1 MNHRQNSATSPSLS
15 RRSFIATAASAP
27 LVLASAR
34 TAFAADANSRV
45 RLGVVGCGGRGSF
58 VANLFKAHGGYEL
71 VTATDY
77 FQDRV
82 DALGGKLGIP
92 AERRFT
98 GLSGY
103 KKVLECGVDAVAIM
117 TPPFFHPEQA
127 AAAIA
132 AGKHVYVAKPIAV
145 DVPGCQSIEASGKQ
159 AAAKGLSFLV
169 DFQTRATDFYVEA
182 VKRVHE
188 GAIGEL
194 VFGESSYHCGRLGT
208 KAKPG
213 TPEARLR
220 NWVFDIALSGDIV
233 VEQNVH
239 TLDVMSWIMNR
250 EPLRASGTGGRKVRV
265 DVGDC
270 WDHFTLTYEYPNNVG
285 IAFSSRQFD
294 GHGTKPDGILNR
306 MFGKD
311 GVLETKYGGNVMI
324 RGKNFYR
331 GGSTG
336 TIYKEGAQRNVVDF
350 HKAITTGKPNTST
363 VSPSVRSSMV
373 TILGRTAAYESR
385 VVTWDEIV
393 KSTKRLDGKLDGL
406 KA

>member
-1 MNHRQNSATSPSLS
+1 MSQHQNSAVT
-15 RRSFIATAASAP
+15 RRAFIATAAAAP
-27 LVLASAR
+27 LGLSSSR
-34 TAFAADANSRV
+34 TALGADANSRV

-58 VANLFKAHGGYEL
+58 VTSLFKAHGGYDL
-71 VTATDY
+71 VAASDY

-82 DALGGKLGIP
+82 DGLGNKFGIP
-92 AERRFT
+92 PERRFT
-98 GLSGY
+98 GLDGY
-103 KKVLECGVDAVAIM
+103 KKVIEAGVDAVAIM

-127 AAAIA
+127 AATVA

-159 AAAKGLSFLV
+159 ATSKGLSFLV

-213 TPEARLR
+213 TQEARLR
-220 NWVFDIALSGDIV
+220 NWVFDIALSGDII

-239 TLDVMSWIMNR
+239 TLDVMSWIMNQPPVR
-250 EPLRASGTGGRKVRV
+250 VSGTGSRKVRV

-270 WDHFTLTYEYPNNVG
+270 WDNFALTYEYANNVG
-285 IAFSSRQFD
+285 IAFSSRQFN

-306 MFGKD
+306 MFGTD

-331 GGSTG
+331 GGSTSA
-336 TIYKEGAQRNVVDF
+336 IYKEGAGRNVADF
-350 HKAITTGKPNTST
+350 HTAITTGKPNTAT
-363 VSPSVRSSMV
+363 VSPSVQSSMV
-373 TILGRTAAYESR
+373 TIMGRTAAYESR

>member
-1 MNHRQNSATSPSLS
+1 MSQHQNSAVT
-15 RRSFIATAASAP
+15 RRAFIATAAAAP
-27 LVLASAR
+27 LVLSSSR
-34 TAFAADANSRV
+34 TALGADANSRV

-58 VANLFKAHGGYEL
+58 VTSLFKAHGGYDL
-71 VTATDY
+71 VAASDY

-82 DALGGKLGIP
+82 DGLGNKFGIP
-92 AERRFT
+92 PERRFT
-98 GLSGY
+98 GLDGY
-103 KKVLECGVDAVAIM
+103 KKVIEAGVDAVAIM

-127 AAAIA
+127 AATVA

-159 AAAKGLSFLV
+159 ATSKGLSFLV

-213 TPEARLR
+213 TQEARLR
-220 NWVFDIALSGDIV
+220 NWVFDIALSGDII

-239 TLDVMSWIMNR
+239 TLDVMSWIMNQPPVR
-250 EPLRASGTGGRKVRV
+250 VSGTGSRKVRV

-270 WDHFTLTYEYPNNVG
+270 WDNFALTYEYANNVG
-285 IAFSSRQFD
+285 IAFSSRQFN

-306 MFGKD
+306 MFGTD

-331 GGSTG
+331 GGSTSA
-336 TIYKEGAQRNVVDF
+336 IYKEGAGRNVADF
-350 HKAITTGKPNTST
+350 HTAITTGKPNTAT
-363 VSPSVRSSMV
+363 VSPSVQSSMV
-373 TILGRTAAYESR
+373 TIMGRTAAYESR